1 MPLLVLLPVSVL
13 VAVNLSRRSCLC
25 IRVRVRVR
33 VCARALCLFPPV
45 FLALVGVI
53 TPCFTLLA
61 VTRRGLFV
69 WFGLFCLSLG
79 GWLCVWSGWSQ
90 KPSSSR
96 LAGFYRVVV
105 WSCLGWQDC
114 RFRSGNVPREHDRV
128 GASGST
134 TAIFSILVGSYN
146 KPGWP
151 NYFASKFVHRQSLQP
166 GQIRKQPVVHLAV
179 NQGYLDYF

>member
-13 VAVNLSRRSCLC
+13 VAVNLSCRSCLC
-25 IRVRVRVR
+25 IRVRVC

-45 FLALVGVI
+45 FLALVGVS

-61 VTRRGLFV
+61 VTRRGWSV
-69 WFGLFCLSLG
+69 WFGLVRLVLPFA
-79 GWLCVWSGWSQ
+79 GWLAVCAAGWLE

-114 RFRSGNVPREHDRV
+114 RFRSGNVP
-128 GASGST
+128 
-134 TAIFSILVGSYN
+134 
-146 KPGWP
+146 
-151 NYFASKFVHRQSLQP
+151 
-166 GQIRKQPVVHLAV
+166 
-179 NQGYLDYF
+179 